1 MRDPSRPAHHMP
13 TIRGFARG
21 ACGPAWRK
29 IEFFGG
35 PWDGRVLSFIGEPE
49 DLCVK
54 GTGHG
59 TLRYCVDEIHE
70 GPSVRTVL
78 RYVAAAPVE
87 EFEEEWE
94 DDDDGRI

>member
-1 MRDPSRPAHHMP
+1 MRDPSRPACRAP
-13 TIRGFARG
+13 AIRGFIRG
-21 ACGPAWRK
+21 AFRPVWRE
-29 IEFFGG
+29 IELFGG
-35 PWDGRVLSFIGEPE
+35 PWDGRVLSYIGEPG

-78 RYVAAAPVE
+78 RYVAAEPVE
-87 EFEEEWE
+87 KFEEEWE
-94 DDDDGRI
+94 DDDDA